1 MGVAGMD
8 GWMVGRSRDGWVGVA
23 GMEGWVEGWMGAS
36 LKRFG
41 FQVTWWGDVS
51 EEVLDLAEDRNYQ
64 VRGVGMRGGGGFSF
78 LVTQRTATSRCGARQ
93 WGAGI

>member
-8 GWMVGRSRDGWVGVA
+8 GWMVGRSRDGWMDGWVGVA
-23 GMEGWVEGWMGAS
+23 GMEGWVDGWMGAS

-64 VRGVGMRGGGGFSF
+64 VRGVGMRGGGV
-78 LVTQRTATSRCGARQ
+78 LVSSDTEDRN
-93 WGAGI
+93 